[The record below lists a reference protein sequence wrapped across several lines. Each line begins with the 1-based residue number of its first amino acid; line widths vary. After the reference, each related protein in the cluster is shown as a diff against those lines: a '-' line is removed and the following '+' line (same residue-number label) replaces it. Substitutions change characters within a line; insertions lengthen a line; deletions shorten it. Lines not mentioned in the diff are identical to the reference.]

1 MSDLSVFWALAGV
14 VLGWLLVSAMIYA
27 WRGDRGAAT
36 AFLVCGLSYG
46 ALVVVATT
54 AAGIL

>member
-14 VLGWLLVSAMIYA
+14 VLGWLLVSAMVYA

-36 AFLVCGLSYG
+36 AFLVCGLSY
-46 ALVVVATT
+46 LVLVLVSAD

>member
-27 WRGDRGAAT
+27 WRRDWGAAT

-46 ALVVVATT
+46 ALVVMATA

>member
-14 VLGWLLVSAMIYA
+14 VLSWLLLSAMIYA
-27 WRGDRGAAT
+27 WRGDYEAAV
-36 AFLVCGLSYG
+36 AFLACGLSYG
-46 ALVVVATT
+46 ALVVVATA